1 MAIGGADTLLNS
13 GAIGSCVVIVAY
25 DSKSQIGAMAHI
37 MLPGNAPEN
46 YNFRSTKFASNAVTE
61 MMTQLYNKGATN
73 QNIKACLLGGSNI
86 LKRDND
92 TIGNEN
98 IKSVEKI
105 ISDLNLDAIPLI
117 RVLNKKDLID
127 KATAES
133 LRKSL
138 GGTAISAKDKSTLMP
153 LIKKMKTTTDHLR
166 DRTAEPN

>member
-1 MAIGGADTLLNS
+1 MDDNQNKTIKYVNTGDVAIEGADTLLNS

-92 TIGNEN
+92 TIGNDN
-98 IKSVEKI
+98 IKSVEEILK
-105 ISDLNLDAIPLI
+105 DLNIK
-117 RVLNKKDLID
+117 VC
-127 KATAES
+127 T
-133 LRKSL
+133 KSL
-138 GGTAISAKDKSTLMP
+138 GGTE
-153 LIKKMKTTTDHLR
+153 R
-166 DRTAEPN
+166 RTALFNIAEGCVYYTKGDSKRKLLWNFKNSGY